1 MLFKPDHEI
10 FEETEY
16 DFEVLANRLRELAF
30 LNKGIAITLIDKREE
45 ERIEKYH
52 YEGGIKEF
60 VSYLNRNKEVLHE
73 SPIYVEGEKDGIIAE
88 IALQYNDGYN
98 EN

>member
-1 MLFKPDHEI
+1 MEQKYYLNLIMKYLKKLI
-10 FEETEY
+10 Y
-16 DFEVLANRLRELAF
+16 DFEVLAHRLRELAF

-60 VSYLNRNKEVLHE
+60 VILLK
-73 SPIYVEGEKDGIIAE
+73 
-88 IALQYNDGYN
+88 
-98 EN
+98 